1 MTRRARTRRGSTPR
15 LREFE
20 RVFDELRV
28 AGRDAVV
35 LAVGAVRSVRSDEP
49 PPRALSAS
57 LDELA
62 VAVRDLSDA
71 LDRGEGFE
79 AAAERADR
87 AACPVAANGVGAG
100 MSERLVAGQVEALAA
115 GVARAS
121 RGERPA

>member
-28 AGRDAVV
+28 AGRD
-35 LAVGAVRSVRSDEP
+35 AVRSVRSDEP